1 MEAEW
6 MKSIQSETICNFFYV
21 FFIMYAIFFVIALVV
36 MVGGLMAMKKGGL
49 LAIVT
54 GLQGVIMAG
63 LAGTM
68 ALFYYLICD
77 RALLDGAKAKAK
89 PAMME

>member
-6 MKSIQSETICNFFYV
+6 MKSIPSEVICSFFYV
-21 FFIMYAIFFVIALVV
+21 FFVVYAIFFVLSLVV
-36 MVGGLMAMKKGGL
+36 LVGGMLVMKKGGL

-54 GLQGVIMAG
+54 GLQGVIITG
-63 LAGTM
+63 IAGTM

-77 RALLDGAKAKAK
+77 RALLGKGAVMKSASTL
-89 PAMME
+89 P